1 VWRLAESMQ
10 RVGNLF
16 SACCSFANL
25 LLAWRKTRQGSGR
38 SKASAVFFANLEK
51 ELFAL
56 KDELT
61 TGVWQ
66 PKPFHYFD
74 VHDPKHRVIAVSD
87 YRDRVVHHALVNVLE
102 PTFEK
107 TFIHDSYATRKGKGV
122 HAAVFRAQHYMRGH
136 AFYFKTDVEKFFDS
150 VNHRILLDILACKI
164 KDPHILALCA
174 TIIRHGTH
182 TQLPD
187 ENGCLNPIGLPIG
200 NRTSQFFANVYL
212 DPLDHFIKDHCSV
225 HGYVRYMDDFV
236 LFEHDNARLKILQGM
251 VQTFLWEKLQLRLKP
266 ASTFMNRRE
275 NGLPFLGRRI
285 FSGIVRLRSENLRRI
300 TRRIALRERALLQG
314 ELDEASFL
322 HSMNSYWAMLSYY
335 PECAPLRNAILL
347 KK

>member
-1 VWRLAESMQ
+1 MWRLAESMQ

-16 SACCSFANL
+16 SDCCSYANL
-25 LLAWRKTRQGSGR
+25 LLAWRKTRQGSGQ
-38 SKASAVFFANLEK
+38 SKAGAFFFANLEK

-56 KDELT
+56 KAELS

-102 PTFEK
+102 PIFEK

-122 HAAVFRAQHYMRGH
+122 HAAVFRAQHFLKGN

-150 VNHRILLDILACKI
+150 VNHRILLNTIARKI
-164 KDPHILALCA
+164 KDPNILALCA
-174 TIIRHGTH
+174 TIIKHGTY
-182 TQLPD
+182 TQFN
-187 ENGCLNPIGLPIG
+187 ETNGNLDPVGLPIG

-212 DPLDHFIKDHCSV
+212 DPLDHFIKDHCRV
-225 HGYVRYMDDFV
+225 KGYVRYMDDFV
-236 LFEHDNARLKILQGM
+236 LFEEDKVRLKT
-251 VQTFLWEKLQLRLKP
+251 VQAAVNTFLWEKLKLRLKP

-275 NGLPFLGRRI
+275 NGLPFLGKRI
-285 FSGIVRLRSENLRRI
+285 YTGIIRLRAENLRRI
-300 TRRIALRERALLQG
+300 TRRIALKERALL
-314 ELDEASFL
+314 LDEIDETAFL

-335 PECAPLRNAILL
+335 PGCAPLRNHIIF